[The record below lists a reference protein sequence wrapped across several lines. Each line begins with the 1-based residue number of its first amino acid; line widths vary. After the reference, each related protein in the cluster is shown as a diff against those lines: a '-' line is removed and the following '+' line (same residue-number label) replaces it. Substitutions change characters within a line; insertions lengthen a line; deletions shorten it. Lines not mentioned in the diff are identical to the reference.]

1 MPPANPFRRPVSTVA
16 SSALGARIFSRLLHP
31 LDGVVLKLTG
41 GKHSLTSVITGLPVY
56 WLTSTGAKSGQ
67 PRQVTLL
74 GFADGERVILIASN
88 WGQAHYPAW
97 YHNLKA
103 HPQAVLTHQGNTG
116 TYLAHEAQGAERE
129 AAWQQAVALYPGYEN
144 YVKRAGER
152 HIPVMI
158 LTPANTE
165 RSS

>member
-1 MPPANPFRRPVSTVA
+1 MPPANPFRRPVSTLA
-16 SSALGARIFSRLLHP
+16 SSALGARIFAKLLHP
-31 LDGVVLKLTG
+31 LDGLVLKLTG
-41 GKHSLTSVITGLPVY
+41 GKHSLTNVITGLPVY
-56 WLTSTGAKSGQ
+56 WLTTTGAKSGQ

-74 GFADGERVILIASN
+74 GFAEGGRVILIASN

-103 HPQAVLTHQGNTG
+103 HPRVELTHQGTTG
-116 TYLAHEAQGAERE
+116 TYIPPGAHGAERQ

-144 YVKRAGER
+144 YVARAGGR

-158 LTPANTE
+158 LTPAK
-165 RSS
+165 R